1 MSTENECAASKQP
14 TFFDTE
20 AASEPVAA
28 SSPTVAE
35 SSSVAVAPEASVSAD
50 STPQVGIEEIFFYI
64 ICTEN
69 KSKYWKINK
78 KNTFFLQDQVL
89 KSRKN
94 WTTFIKEQALKL
106 RKKITFF
113 RKDQSS

>member
-1 MSTENECAASKQP
+1 MSTENECAASKQA

-35 SSSVAVAPEASVSAD
+35 SSSVAVASEASVSAD

-64 ICTEN
+64 NCTEN

-78 KNTFFLQDQVL
+78 NL
-89 KSRKN
+89 
-94 WTTFIKEQALKL
+94 
-106 RKKITFF
+106 TFF
-113 RKDQSS
+113 RKDQSSELVRFLQVFKTSENQWNFKL

>member
-78 KNTFFLQDQVL
+78 KIYFFP
-89 KSRKN
+89 SRSSPK
-94 WTTFIKEQALKL
+94 IKKKL
-106 RKKITFF
+106 NYFH
-113 RKDQSS
+113 